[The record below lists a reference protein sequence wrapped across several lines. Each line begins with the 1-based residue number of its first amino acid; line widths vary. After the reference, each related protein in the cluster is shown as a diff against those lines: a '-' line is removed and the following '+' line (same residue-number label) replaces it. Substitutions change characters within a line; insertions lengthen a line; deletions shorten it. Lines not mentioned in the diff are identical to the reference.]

1 MFTDSVQTGDRLS
14 YDATLGRFGDF
25 NEPYYR
31 SYIADDIAQA
41 FIDAGLTP
49 DTKVLASSTKV
60 LSFRKP
66 GPLVKMTMATVNTEA
81 QAAVNAAPS
90 AAPSPVAEDVIAEV
104 VDNQATEQA
113 AKEATAVDKEG
124 SRGVKGKALNKE
136 E

>member
-1 MFTDSVQTGDRLS
+1 MVLTDSVQSGDRLS

-49 DTKVLASSTKV
+49 DSKVLASSTKV

-66 GPLVKMTMATVNTEA
+66 GPLVKMTMETSSVVKDEGLSQTEKQVAPAT
-81 QAAVNAAPS
+81 AV
-90 AAPSPVAEDVIAEV
+90 DAEV
-104 VDNQATEQA
+104 VDGKVDEKPKGKPAKA
-113 AKEATAVDKEG
+113 AKSDDA
-124 SRGVKGKALNKE
+124 
-136 E
+136 

>member
-1 MFTDSVQTGDRLS
+1 MVFTDSVQSGDRLS

-31 SYIADDIAQA
+31 SYIVDDIAQA

-66 GPLVKMTMATVNTEA
+66 GPLVKMTMET
-81 QAAVNAAPS
+81 S
-90 AAPSPVAEDVIAEV
+90 AAAKKEV
-104 VDNQATEQA
+104 VPEAPEVA
-113 AKEATAVDKEG
+113 AEAVEVVEKEAGEDDKKDARRKLTKNNE
-124 SRGVKGKALNKE
+124 
-136 E
+136 